1 MRLRTIGLISSL
13 ALGLL
18 AVPLPAEAQQTGKV
32 YRIGWL
38 GPTGPGKSESMAYVE
53 PFLDQLSKLG
63 WIEGKQFLMEYRS
76 PQGKSKRL
84 PALTG
89 ELVRLFG

>member
-1 MRLRTIGLISSL
+1 MKRIVFLLSISVL
-13 ALGLL
+13 AIVIL
-18 AVPLPAEAQQTGKV
+18 ASVQLAEAQQTGKV

-76 PQGKSKRL
+76 
-84 PALTG
+84 
-89 ELVRLFG
+89 LFG